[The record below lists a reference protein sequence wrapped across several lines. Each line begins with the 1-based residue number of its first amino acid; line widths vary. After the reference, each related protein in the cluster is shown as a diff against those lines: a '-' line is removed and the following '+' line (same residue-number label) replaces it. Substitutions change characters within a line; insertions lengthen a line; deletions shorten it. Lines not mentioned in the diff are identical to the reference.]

1 MPKTRNPVDVA
12 MRVAG
17 KHFGVSIADIRSQR
31 RSKDVHA
38 ARTWGMYLAC
48 ATTEASYEEIGKH
61 FRRDYMI
68 VQAVERGRSHEIDD
82 SKESAQF
89 FETLKAQI
97 QGPR

>member
-1 MPKTRNPVDVA
+1 MPRTRNHVDLA

-17 KHFGVSIADIRSQR
+17 EHFGVSIADIRSQR
-31 RSKDVHA
+31 RSRNVHA

-61 FRRDYMI
+61 FRRDHTI
-68 VQAVERGRSHEIDD
+68 VRVVERGRSHEIDD

-89 FETLKAQI
+89 FETLKAQV
-97 QGPR
+97 QGLR